1 MNSGVIIV
9 YKLSEINRFIYIIL
23 FIFLIK
29 GDFFMKT
36 IAVNEDIH
44 QKISEFG
51 HKNETYNQILERL
64 YNSAIEVEFA
74 QLLLSTQDTTDVNDL
89 PW

>member
-1 MNSGVIIV
+1 
-9 YKLSEINRFIYIIL
+9 
-23 FIFLIK
+23 
-29 GDFFMKT
+29 MKT
-36 IAVNEDIH
+36 IAVNEEIH

-74 QLLLSTQDTTDVNDL
+74 QFFLNTQDTTEVNDL

>member
-1 MNSGVIIV
+1 
-9 YKLSEINRFIYIIL
+9 
-23 FIFLIK
+23 
-29 GDFFMKT
+29 MKT
-36 IAVNEDIH
+36 IAVNKEIH

-74 QLLLSTQDTTDVNDL
+74 QFFLNIENTTDVNDL